1 MDPWSACWA
10 DCEPGAGPR
19 QDRWVSDTDF
29 SDVQASIAAVRDAT
43 ARVES
48 AVARFRAERGLDAF
62 AAPSQ
67 LPGWT
72 VGHVVTHLARNADG
86 LRRVLVG
93 ARVEQ
98 QLLPYDS
105 PQARVDDI
113 EHGAARSTDTIA
125 LDLVAADRH
134 LAETIDDLPQ
144 HSWAFAIDLGRG
156 GPAPAAVVLGTRLGE
171 VELHHADLGVDAGL
185 DLLTDAQAGRLLA
198 AMQHSYVRTRDVPA
212 MTLRPAGAAPIAVRG
227 GGPEVT
233 GTNLGLIR
241 WLSGRGAA
249 DVRSEGPLPDL
260 PAW

>member
-1 MDPWSACWA
+1 MN
-10 DCEPGAGPR
+10 GTGIL
-19 QDRWVSDTDF
+19 
-29 SDVQASIAAVRDAT
+29 DVQASIEAVRDAT

-48 AVARFRAERGLDAF
+48 AVARFRAEHGLDAF
-62 AAPSQ
+62 AAPSL

-105 PQARVDDI
+105 PQARADDI
-113 EHGAARSTDTIA
+113 ERGAARSTDTIA

-144 HSWAFAIDLGRG
+144 PTWAFPIDLGRG
-156 GPAPAAVVLGTRLGE
+156 GPAPATVLLATRLGE
-171 VELHHADLGVDAGL
+171 VELHHADLGVDGGL
-185 DLLTDAQAGRLLA
+185 DLLTDEQAGRLLGA
-198 AMQHSYVRTRDVPA
+198 IQHSYVRTRDVPP
-212 MTLRPAGAAPIAVRG
+212 MTLRPGGADPIVVRG
-227 GGPEVT
+227 AGPADPVVA
-233 GTNLGLIR
+233 GTNLGLVR

-249 DVRSEGPLPDL
+249 GVRGDGPLPDL
-260 PAW
+260 PPW